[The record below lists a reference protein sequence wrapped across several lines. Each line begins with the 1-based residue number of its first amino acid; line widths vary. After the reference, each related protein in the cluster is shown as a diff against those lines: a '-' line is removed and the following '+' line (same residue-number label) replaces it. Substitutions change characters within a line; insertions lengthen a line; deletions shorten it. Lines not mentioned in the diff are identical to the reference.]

1 MGYAKL
7 NIWFRDQ
14 NGRAVFCEN
23 PVPDWNWIRIWDLG
37 RYHPGEDHTPADHP
51 GVGWR
56 FQKVLSKPFEN
67 VEMKIPPGS
76 YIVQGHYCGDFERVH
91 NNHWSS
97 LVFIT
102 ATCGQEICVNL
113 VIPDFAT
120 CVHQTA
126 GVLLENQA
134 RIGMENA
141 RIAVATYLKAAE
153 INPAVVIANFE
164 AKKSSASKINAE
176 ARVKIYDDAIKIL
189 KQIK

>member
-67 VEMKIPPGS
+67 VEMKIPALSIRTSFMSG
-76 YIVQGHYCGDFERVH
+76 
-91 NNHWSS
+91 
-97 LVFIT
+97 
-102 ATCGQEICVNL
+102 NL
-113 VIPDFAT
+113 NGTNIW
-120 CVHQTA
+120 
-126 GVLLENQA
+126 
-134 RIGMENA
+134 
-141 RIAVATYLKAAE
+141 
-153 INPAVVIANFE
+153 
-164 AKKSSASKINAE
+164 
-176 ARVKIYDDAIKIL
+176 
-189 KQIK
+189 